1 MLSEKDIIAQIK
13 QDPQALIPVEW
24 AHLDV
29 KQNSQ
34 CPHLLKSDLLLKLS
48 MNNISSRLVAEIISS
63 SSRAIFLNKI
73 EQVKRVA
80 NLCHSFPLLI
90 ASYFSSSERNLC
102 RDNQVFFMD
111 LSGNQWISVKGIL
124 IEREGFK
131 NKYPEAREGRNPFS
145 DKASLIIRELIVN
158 YGKARRVRELADHLE
173 LSAGFVSKMAAE
185 LDERGYIQR
194 SQKGLLLI
202 NPEELI
208 ADWVNHYSI
217 RDNRQ
222 YRYFLA
228 AISVDE
234 VLKKIR
240 DLELPEAG
248 YAIAAQAGANLV
260 YKHAAHDV
268 VHVYVEDD
276 QMRGNFANS
285 LKLERVERGENIIL
299 MKSKYKK
306 SVFYHS
312 RKIQGLNVVSDLQL
326 YLDLYH
332 YPKRGRE
339 QAEKI
344 YDLKLLS
351 LIHI

>member
-1 MLSEKDIIAQIK
+1 MLSEKDIIARIK
-13 QDPQALIPVEW
+13 QDPQGLIALEW
-24 AHLDV
+24 AHLDIER
-29 KQNSQ
+29 NSL
-34 CPHLLKSDLLLKLS
+34 CPHSVKPDLLLKLS
-48 MNNISSRLVAEIISS
+48 ASNKTYHLVVEIISS

-73 EQVKRVA
+73 EQIKKKA
-80 NLCHSFPLLI
+80 DLCHSLPLVI
-90 ASYFSSSERNLC
+90 APYLSSGQRSLC
-102 RDNQVFFMD
+102 RDNQVFFID
-111 LSGNQWISVKGIL
+111 LSGNQWISAEGIL

-131 NKYPEAREGRNPFS
+131 NKHPEAREGRNPFS

-158 YGKARRVRELADHLE
+158 YGKARGVRELADNLG

-185 LDERGYIQR
+185 LDKRGYIQK
-194 SQKGLLLI
+194 SQNGLLLI

-208 ADWVNHYSI
+208 DDWVNHYNI

-222 YRYFLA
+222 ERYFLT

-234 VLKKIR
+234 VLLKIKEL
-240 DLELPEAG
+240 DLPESG
-248 YAIAAQAGANLV
+248 YAISAQAGANLV

-268 VHVYVEDD
+268 VYVYVEDD
-276 QMRGNFANS
+276 QMRKYFARS

-299 MKSKYKK
+299 MKPKYKK
-306 SVFYHS
+306 SVFYQS

-344 YDLKLLS
+344 YDLKLAPLFKG
-351 LIHI
+351 